1 MGRGG
6 TDELCRAATVNMKSY
21 ILVAFIVLVLAAFA
35 DADTDEQFS
44 VDTIEIDFTVT
55 MYQTVSQMGRWTDYD
70 GKKSHY
76 RNEVAKLLDIDPEQ
90 VSTTVTWIPD
100 YTTQGSKIHEGWGRT
115 KMRTSSRSS
124 PPAMMLTVVA
134 IPSNKADQT
143 RYIIQGWIDNVSRLS
158 TQLTP
163 LTCTKVTFETSFRW
177 DILSIV
183 LIVLVGVVGIACF
196 VLDAYWKIRR

>member
-1 MGRGG
+1 
-6 TDELCRAATVNMKSY
+6 MKPL
-21 ILVAFIVLVLAAFA
+21 ILIASIVLTLGLSFV
-35 DADTDEQFS
+35 DADTTETLNTET
-44 VDTIEIDFTVT
+44 VKIEFTVI
-55 MYQTVSQMGRWTDYD
+55 MSQTVSQMGRWTDYD